1 MNKKQYCIAKSVKG
15 WYITIKN
22 DGLGRE
28 KMDILWWLV
37 GVLAAV
43 LVLIVLIAYLC
54 FRMAFYISNKEKK
67 ENALRV
73 VPPGEEYLPYQ
84 DRMTAWNREVK
95 ALPCETFTIESFD
108 GLRLQGKYYEKF
120 PGAPIELMFHG
131 YRGNARRDLCGGVQ
145 RCFACGRNAL
155 IVDQRASGDSD
166 GNVISF
172 GINERRD
179 CHYWVSFMVE
189 HFGPEAKILLTGISM
204 GASTVLMAAGEE
216 LPTNVIGVLSDCGY
230 TSAKEIICKV
240 IRQMKL
246 PAKVCYPFV
255 RLGARLFGHFDL
267 EETSPVEALKKCK
280 LPVFFTHGDA
290 DTFVPCRMSQEMYE
304 GYTGE
309 KYLYLAPGAAHG
321 LAFPVDEERY
331 IKALGEF
338 FIK

>member
-1 MNKKQYCIAKSVKG
+1 
-15 WYITIKN
+15 
-22 DGLGRE
+22 
-28 KMDILWWLV
+28 MDILWWILGAV
-37 GVLAAV
+37 GAMILLAVLAA
-43 LVLIVLIAYLC
+43 YLC
-54 FRMAFYISNKEKK
+54 YRMAFYISDEEKRK
-67 ENALRV
+67 NAEAVL
-73 VPPGEEYLPYQ
+73 PPGEEYLPYHGV
-84 DRMTAWNREVK
+84 MSAWQEEVK
-95 ALPCETFTIESFD
+95 TFSYEAFTVRAFD
-108 GLRLQGKYYEKF
+108 GLTLRGKYYERF

-131 YRGNARRDLCGGVQ
+131 YRGSAQRDLCGGVQ

-155 IVDQRASGDSD
+155 IVDQRASGESD
-166 GNVISF
+166 GNIITF
-172 GINERRD
+172 GICERRD
-179 CHYWVSFMVE
+179 CLSWVSFMVA
-189 HFGPEAKILLTGISM
+189 HFGPEVQIILTGISM
-204 GASTVLMAAGEE
+204 GGATVLMAAGEE
-216 LPTNVIGVLSDCGY
+216 LPKNVIGVLSDCGY
-230 TSAKEIICKV
+230 TSAKEIICEV

-246 PAKVCYPFV
+246 PAKICYPFV

>member
-1 MNKKQYCIAKSVKG
+1 MPFYFYIA
-15 WYITIKN
+15 
-22 DGLGRE
+22 LGV
-28 KMDILWWLV
+28 IVLCF
-37 GVLAAV
+37 GVL
-43 LVLIVLIAYLC
+43 LIAYLC
-54 FRMAFYISNKEKK
+54 YRRVFYSPKRTPLGPDEYEI
-67 ENALRV
+67 
-73 VPPGEEYLPYQ
+73 PPGEIYEQY
-84 DRMTAWNREVK
+84 REEMIGWMKEARAIPHEKVSTK
-95 ALPCETFTIESFD
+95 SFD
-108 GLRLQGKYYEKF
+108 GLTLCGKYYEYEK
-120 PGAPIELMFHG
+120 GAPIELLFHG
-131 YRGNARRDLCGGVQ
+131 YEGNAERDLCGGVQ
-145 RCFACGRNAL
+145 RCFSLGRNAIL
-155 IVDQRASGDSD
+155 VDQRGSGDSE
-166 GNVISF
+166 GHVISF